1 MVSIFKNLNKR
12 NNGKNRPLLFFINRP
27 VLIKKSQI
35 PVDHGALI
43 PKIFKLQPSHSRL
56 RHHYFRLMLS

>member
-12 NNGKNRPLLFFINRP
+12 NNRKNAAVIFINRP

-43 PKIFKLQPSHSRL
+43 PKNI
-56 RHHYFRLMLS
+56 